1 MHKFLQ
7 TAAVLTYVL
16 LTCVCFLFVLALSG
30 VYISWLTFSITIA
43 GWTLFCF
50 SSIYLQAPLN
60 IFLHGHIRLPIL
72 EEEKRLQYCFAEV
85 ISNTRCHKKFRLH
98 IHESETPKTFACGT
112 NLIAISKP
120 LMNELTDDE
129 LKGVLAHELGH
140 LISRDTLISCAFG
153 TASHLPWAVA
163 LICRILKRLIRRVL
177 ILSLLIIFILFLFK
191 PMLVM
196 PLIAVTLF
204 LITFSLL
211 DRLFRWLRLAL
222 SRQCEYKQDAF
233 AHQLGFGAG
242 LLDAL
247 KKLAKMEQQQVN
259 IYFTLMHSTQPI
271 IYNRIR
277 KLEMLEGMREKC

>member
-1 MHKFLQ
+1 MYKLLQ
-7 TAAVLTYVL
+7 TGTVLTYVL
-16 LTCVCFLFVLALSG
+16 LTCVCFLFVLALAG
-30 VYISWLTFSITIA
+30 VYISWFTFFAAMT

-60 IFLHGHIRLPIL
+60 IFLHGHIRHPIL

-85 ISNTRCHKKFRLH
+85 ISNIRCHKKFRLR

-163 LICRILKRLIRRVL
+163 RICRILRRLIRRVL
-177 ILSLLIIFILFLFK
+177 ILSLLTIFILFLVK
-191 PMLVM
+191 PTFFMTTLA
-196 PLIAVTLF
+196 IILF
-204 LITFSLL
+204 LLIFYLL
-211 DRLFRWLRLAL
+211 NILFHWLRLAL
-222 SRQCEYKQDAF
+222 SRQCEYRRDAY
-233 AHQLGFGAG
+233 AHKLGHGKG
-242 LLDAL
+242 LRDAL
-247 KKLAKMEQQQVN
+247 KKLAKMEPQQVN
-259 IYFTLMHSTQPI
+259 IYFTLMHSTQPV

-277 KLEMLEGMREKC
+277 RLEMLEGMRDL